1 MVFSL
6 QVATRSHNYQIAIS
20 LDIYL
25 RMAKINNIR
34 EFLNVI
40 HIDETGA
47 LVVTAIKTQ
56 EVEPIVVDENPAPAP
71 LVVAINPRINR

>member
-1 MVFSL
+1 M
-6 QVATRSHNYQIAIS
+6 
-20 LDIYL
+20 
-25 RMAKINNIR
+25 
-34 EFLNVI
+34 I